1 MATAPLKIIGD
12 LQPVEG
18 LLLLQAVRDQGQLR
32 GYVTL
37 VVRSA
42 DLFHSASAALSAA
55 GIGLQSAGQRIS
67 AKNASAKE
75 AQMLNETRGTALLTM
90 QRTVYDP
97 DGRPVEYA
105 RSLYRA
111 SRYAFTAHLPQGAG
125 RVS

>member
-1 MATAPLKIIGD
+1 MPKGT
-12 LQPVEG
+12 PVLSLER
-18 LLLLQAVRDQGQLR
+18 VRLADGEPIALMHN
-32 GYVTL
+32 YL
-37 VVRSA
+37 PA
-42 DLFHSASAALSAA
+42 DLIQLEAEALEQHGLYELLRAA

-75 AQMLNETRGTALLTM
+75 AQLLNETRGTALLTM